1 MSEFATPNFGTA
13 TKVQSPDSY
22 GGVVRACHQA
32 SRSDTLQC
40 GAVLRDELAR
50 FERQPW
56 LANRPWCELLP
67 PGSRVRKNDGV
78 PSAPSCSLA
87 PRGNLYLAH
96 QQKFLPNA
104 PSWTAHD

>member
-1 MSEFATPNFGTA
+1 MEGSFARATRLLVLTPF
-13 TKVQSPDSY
+13 KVERY
-22 GGVVRACHQA
+22 C
-32 SRSDTLQC
+32 
-40 GAVLRDELAR
+40 RDELAR